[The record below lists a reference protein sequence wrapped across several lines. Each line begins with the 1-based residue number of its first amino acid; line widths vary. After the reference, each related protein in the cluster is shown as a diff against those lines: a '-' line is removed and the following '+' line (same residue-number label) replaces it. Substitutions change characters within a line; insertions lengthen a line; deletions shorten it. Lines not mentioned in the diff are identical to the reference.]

1 MGAYHRVASPPRCRP
16 HSAPSQVYIGMDY
29 DTHELV
35 AMKRV
40 QFNDRVR
47 QEINMMAIVGNLS
60 DVSGLCI
67 CGSQLGSACHK
78 IVYVC
83 VCVCAIANIAIAI
96 ATQQQ

>member
-1 MGAYHRVASPPRCRP
+1 
-16 HSAPSQVYIGMDY
+16 MDY